1 MSAKNAVYG
10 SRLDA
15 ACHVGHIGSWKTLA
29 SGYRFRWVVG
39 CGQRAGGARAL
50 GGEEGDIPD
59 RCKVSGHIEERG
71 RMKGGRRGV

>member
-1 MSAKNAVYG
+1 MGKEP
-10 SRLDA
+10 A
-15 ACHVGHIGSWKTLA
+15 ARGLW
-29 SGYRFRWVVG
+29 
-39 CGQRAGGARAL
+39 